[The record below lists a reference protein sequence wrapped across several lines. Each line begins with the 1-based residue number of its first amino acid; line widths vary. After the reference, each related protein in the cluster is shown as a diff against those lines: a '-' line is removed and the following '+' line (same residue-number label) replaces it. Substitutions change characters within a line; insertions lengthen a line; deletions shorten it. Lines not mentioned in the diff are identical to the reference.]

1 MATQVSNGEAPSGT
15 PRSTSQKSHELLT
28 CTIKTPSFSY
38 AQLEL
43 FSEGPTSV
51 DTEMDTLQLR
61 SYCNAALR
69 QFLGD
74 TGSAIAIDILKVEGG
89 ECWVRVPRQD
99 LSPFAAAITAWT
111 GVMEQGHRR
120 ILRVKQ
126 CSDYLGAMVGADG
139 QDSLWS
145 S

>member
-1 MATQVSNGEAPSGT
+1 MATQLSNGETPSGT
-15 PRSTSQKSHELLT
+15 PRATSQKSHELLT
-28 CTIKTPSFSY
+28 CTLKTPPFSY

-51 DTEMDTLQLR
+51 DVEMDNLQLR

-74 TGSAIAIDILKVEGG
+74 TGSAIAIDILKVEGR
-89 ECWVRVPRQD
+89 ECWLRVPRQD
-99 LSPFAAAITAWT
+99 LSPFAAAITAWA
-111 GVMEQGHRR
+111 GVTEQGRRR

-139 QDSLWS
+139 HESLWS